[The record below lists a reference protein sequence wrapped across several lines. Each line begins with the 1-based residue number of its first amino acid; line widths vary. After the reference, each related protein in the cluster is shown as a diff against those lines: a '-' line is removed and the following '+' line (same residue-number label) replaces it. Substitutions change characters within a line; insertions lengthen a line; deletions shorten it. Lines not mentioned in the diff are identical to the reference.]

1 MPNLLRQMMMQA
13 RLMEGEPGTPGGG
26 PATPVTPPAAPVTP
40 PAKTGNPLLDL
51 PIEEVPDQWREHAR
65 ELRRENASL
74 REKTKSIDEAAA
86 QAKIDEA
93 VRKAVEAQETKTKA
107 IIDAERE
114 ASHRRIINSE
124 VKGAALSIGLQDA
137 DAIKLIDISS
147 LKVDENGEVAGVT
160 ELLAA
165 FKTAKPYL
173 FKEAPAHSSNPNP
186 PPPKA
191 KVETFDARKAT
202 PEERAAKAKELG
214 ISNRE
219 R

>member
-1 MPNLLRQMMMQA
+1 MPEINQAARCDLFHWRGSMPNLLRQMMMQA

-137 DAIKLIDISS
+137 DAIKLIDIS
-147 LKVDENGEVAGVT
+147 
-160 ELLAA
+160 
-165 FKTAKPYL
+165 
-173 FKEAPAHSSNPNP
+173 
-186 PPPKA
+186 
-191 KVETFDARKAT
+191 R
-202 PEERAAKAKELG
+202 
-214 ISNRE
+214 RE
-219 R
+219 RRSGRRHGTACRFQDGQAVPLQGSACAQQQPESASA